1 MHWSYCNELGE
12 VNTWKGTQWIRQ
24 LCERLPIFL
33 LWSSQLLFMCQ
44 KHSYM
49 SPWIQWIENQWAKC
63 WRSKLYLSWEYLR
76 LGKIKD
82 GLLVKKINGAKLNS
96 KSLTKLKIQVVQLK
110 TTRKVLTVQT
120 VLKLRRL
127 RAWEER
133 REPSSEKSCVQT
145 SPAFGLQY

>member
-1 MHWSYCNELGE
+1 M
-12 VNTWKGTQWIRQ
+12 NTWKGTAVNTTIMW
-24 LCERLPIFL
+24 ETAHFL
-33 LWSSQLLFMCQ
+33 LWSSQPLFMRQ
-44 KHSYM
+44 KHSYL
-49 SPWIQWIENQWAKC
+49 SPWIQWIENQWTKF
-63 WRSKLYLSWEYLR
+63 WQSKLYLSWAYLG
-76 LGKIKD
+76 LGKKE
-82 GLLVKKINGAKLNS
+82 GLLVKKVIWVKLNS
-96 KSLTKLKIQVVQLK
+96 KNSTKQNIQVVLVQPLSIQLK

>member
-1 MHWSYCNELGE
+1 MQWIQWSEHVGRNP
-12 VNTWKGTQWIRQ
+12 VNTT
-24 LCERLPIFL
+24 LCERLPIFYQGAASDCL
-33 LWSSQLLFMCQ
+33 CAKSTLICHLEFNGLKTNEQSFD
-44 KHSYM
+44 
-49 SPWIQWIENQWAKC
+49 SPNCGA
-63 WRSKLYLSWEYLR
+63 YLR
-76 LGKIKD
+76 LGKIKE
-82 GLLVKKINGAKLNS
+82 GLLVKKVIWAKLNS
-96 KSLTKLKIQVVQLK
+96 KSSTKQLNIQVVLVQPLSIQLK